1 MGAALGS
8 GQWWWQRQRW
18 GTNPSN
24 AQFWQGGCG
33 QQHAHCLTVHSAIV
47 KQKKLGENATDE
59 IKRNMGHCIMHATH
73 WALGLCP
80 LGQDTVAIAC
90 CLRTKFCSSLPCAW
104 AACFIV
110 CLIAVPKTCL
120 QAPEKNVLQLCEANH
135 QGEKKIAC
143 FDVPWLQKATICW

>member
-8 GQWWWQRQRW
+8 GQWWWQRRRW

-104 AACFIV
+104 AACP
-110 CLIAVPKTCL
+110 IAVPKTCL
-120 QAPEKNVLQLCEANH
+120 QAPKRNVFGPKAAKAQL
-135 QGEKKIAC
+135 G
-143 FDVPWLQKATICW
+143 VPWVQNAA